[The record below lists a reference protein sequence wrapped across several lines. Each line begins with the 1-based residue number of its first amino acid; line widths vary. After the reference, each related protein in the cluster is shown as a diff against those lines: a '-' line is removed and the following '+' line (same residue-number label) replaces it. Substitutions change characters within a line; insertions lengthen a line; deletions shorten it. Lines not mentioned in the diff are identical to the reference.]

1 MVTSRPISQPTATTL
16 SVVDLVSAA
25 RAGRLRIPEFQRP
38 LRWQWED
45 VRRLFDSILRGYPIG
60 NLLLW
65 KRPAPAAE
73 IRLGEIRIDAPAYQ
87 EGLWVVD
94 GQQRLAS
101 LANALSDEGL
111 TSDRFALAYDLD
123 AGAFVR
129 PSTGNDADGYLI
141 PLPVLFD
148 LQRLFRWFTKEHPE
162 AGERLDDASRVTTAI
177 RDYKVPAYLVDQE
190 DEAELRVIFDRL
202 NNSGKRLTRAEVF
215 AALHPGQEAAVEPFS
230 AFQRIADNIDR
241 ERGFGRLDDDTV
253 LRAVLARRG
262 GNVSR
267 EIRTE
272 FTGARTRE
280 PRDFEDEAAETAY
293 REGELALSRAV
304 RFLIDDAGVPH
315 FAFLPYRYLV
325 VVLTRFFAHFPEPHP
340 ANRGLLGRW
349 FWRAA
354 MAGPGPFA
362 SSWTNAMRVLAT
374 RIVAGDE
381 SGSIQRLLDAPIDK
395 ELRCPSLTGFRTNT
409 AASRIIMAA
418 LWDLTPRSLLTG
430 QPYERAELVE
440 AISPDGTLK
449 DVAHQ
454 ILRRETEK
462 VAANRLFVLEEEL
475 PEGVPTLLERAAD
488 RGGDAVLASHAL
500 DTAMVDKL
508 AQRDTRGFLSDR
520 QARIEGVVR
529 TFLQRMAETEFEDT
543 PPLDDFDLD
552 DSEGRRDDEIA

>member
-1 MVTSRPISQPTATTL
+1 MVTNRPISQPTATTL

-45 VRRLFDSILRGYPIG
+45 VRRLFDSILKGYPIG

-73 IRLGEIRIDAPAYQ
+73 IRLGEIRIDAPDYQ

-111 TSDRFALAYDLD
+111 TSDRFALAYDLN

-162 AGERLDDASRVTTAI
+162 AGEKLDDASRVTTAI

-215 AALHPGQEAAVEPFS
+215 AALHPGQETAVEPFS

-241 ERGFGRLDDDTV
+241 VRGFGRLDDDTV

-272 FTGARTRE
+272 FTGTRTRE
-280 PRDFEDEAAETAY
+280 PRDFEGETAETAY

-304 RFLIDDAGVPH
+304 RFLTGDAGVPH

-340 ANRGLLGRW
+340 ANRGLLRRW

-475 PEGVPTLLERAAD
+475 PEGVPTLLERAAGRED
-488 RGGDAVLASHAL
+488 DAVLASHAL
-500 DTAMVDKL
+500 DTPMVDKL

-520 QARIEGVVR
+520 QARIEAVVR